1 MSRFV
6 PTWEQ
11 YKTALSRISYDI
23 RGTVIVRLLSECGM
37 AREELAYALRSNLDR
52 YHQRGIWI
60 EKAKRVKNGSK
71 NHYEMRIREVPV
83 NSSLYPLLKAYLET
97 HTSPFII
104 DRVRTTH
111 ELLPLT
117 SRNINMIF
125 EKQLNIPWS
134 PHDCRHFFRSQVR
147 LWMIKKKQIDIQ
159 VIKEIMGHTLQ
170 VHEAYGGESPFEY
183 KLEIVD
189 SVFG

>member
-11 YKTALSRISYDI
+11 YKKELSRISSDI
-23 RGTVIVRLLSECGM
+23 KGTIIIRLLSECGI
-37 AREELAYALRSNLDR
+37 AREELACALRINLDL
-52 YHQRGIWI
+52 HHTRGLWI
-60 EKAKRVKNGSK
+60 EKAKKVKRGSG
-71 NHYEMRIREVPV
+71 YEMRSREVPV
-83 NSSLYPLLKAYLET
+83 NSSLYPLLKAFLD
-97 HTSPFII
+97 TSPGPFVIN
-104 DRVRTTH
+104 RMRSTNMQ
-111 ELLPLT
+111 LALT
-117 SRNINMIF
+117 PRNINTIF
-125 EKQLNIPWS
+125 DNHLNIPWS

-147 LWMIKKKQIDIQ
+147 FWMIREKQIDIQ

-170 VHEAYGGESPFEY
+170 VHEKYGGESPFEY